1 MQVKLDHTPQH
12 AFGIKHS
19 PYLGTLKDNATAG
32 KVTTEVIRTQ
42 TAPRKTVTET
52 VTYHPPKPLV
62 ANGHSGSNTTTTNT
76 VVRGDAKTTT
86 TTRVHSDGHR
96 IRTETFSYTKGP
108 TTTTSRVTT
117 NRTSNTQV
125 KNI

>member
-1 MQVKLDHTPQH
+1 MKLDHTPQH

-19 PYLGTLKDNATAG
+19 PYLGTLKDTATAG

-42 TAPRKTVTET
+42 TAPRKIVTET
-52 VTYHPPKPLV
+52 VTYHPPKVV
-62 ANGHSGSNTTTTNT
+62 ANGSTTATSNT
-76 VVRGDAKTTT
+76 VVRGDAKTTSS
-86 TTRVHSDGHR
+86 TRVHSDGHR